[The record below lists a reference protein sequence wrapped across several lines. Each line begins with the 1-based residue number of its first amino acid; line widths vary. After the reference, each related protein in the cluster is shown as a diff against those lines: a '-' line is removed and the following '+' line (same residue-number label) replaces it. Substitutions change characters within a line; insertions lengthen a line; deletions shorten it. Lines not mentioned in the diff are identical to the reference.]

1 MEIDDG
7 VSLPIAKADLPLV
20 KAAILCRRS
29 GRSSIWPAK
38 L

>member
-1 MEIDDG
+1 MKIYDG
-7 VSLPIAKADLPLV
+7 ESRPIAKADLPLV

-29 GRSSIWPAK
+29 GRSSIWPTK